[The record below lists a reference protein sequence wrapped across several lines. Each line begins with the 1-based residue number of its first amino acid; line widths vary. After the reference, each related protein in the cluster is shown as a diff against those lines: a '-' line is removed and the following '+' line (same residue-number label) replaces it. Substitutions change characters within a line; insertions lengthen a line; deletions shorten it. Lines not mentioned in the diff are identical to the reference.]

1 MEGKEREK
9 KGKEKEKKAKTKP
22 GSWWASEYGISHLS
36 HKGVKGKGINPE
48 RHLSFENIDK
58 FRIRMEQ
65 TE

>member
-1 MEGKEREK
+1 MEAKEREK
-9 KGKEKEKKAKTKP
+9 KGKEKEKAKTKP

-36 HKGVKGKGINPE
+36 HKGRKGKEINPE

-65 TE
+65 AL